1 MRRDSRI
8 TGRPSG
14 LCRRIAVAA
23 AIVLAVV
30 AYGAWAA
37 AGASA
42 RGLQTGFTDSKFQSA
57 PAVRATNLDRARA
70 AGGKIVRLNV
80 VWHNI
85 APDPPAN
92 PTDPA
97 DPAYRWISVDRAVR
111 DAAAR
116 GFKVMFTVFNA
127 PRWAQGPNPAPGAGP
142 GAWEPNPHAY
152 GDFAKALAARY
163 SGSFHDRHGALLPH
177 VGVFEAWNEPNQ
189 NVYLAPQWTAGNKPN
204 GPTLYRHLL
213 NALYA
218 GVKSVQP
225 KATVVGG
232 ATSPY
237 GDPPGGDRMIPKTF
251 LTRLFCLNGKLRP
264 TKCSEKPHLNV
275 LSHHPINTSG
285 GPDRRP
291 GVAGDI
297 VPHNFG
303 QVGKILRAAERAK
316 HVAPKGHH
324 GLWATEFWWI
334 SSPPVPPGSPFRE
347 VSPVAQA
354 KEIELTLYLL
364 WKQGASVAINYAVG
378 DVDPSVNSFTGTGV
392 YFPDGK
398 AKPSR
403 TTFRFPFV
411 THRGAHRAVVA
422 WGKAPRSGKLK
433 IQKLRGSSW
442 HTLKTRSVHAGQ
454 VFVAK
459 LGRHAGG
466 KLRGSVAGVS
476 SLAWHQR

>member
-8 TGRPSG
+8 TGGPSG

-23 AIVLAVV
+23 AIVLAVA
-30 AYGAWAA
+30 AYAAWAA
-37 AGASA
+37 TRASA
-42 RGLQTGFTDSKFQSA
+42 RGLQTGFTDFKFLS
-57 PAVRATNLDRARA
+57 PDPNVRGTQLDRARA
-70 AGGKIVRLNV
+70 AGGKLVRLNV
-80 VWHNI
+80 VWRNF
-85 APDPPAN
+85 APTPPAN

-97 DPAYRWISVDRAVR
+97 DPAYRWNSLDSAVR

-116 GFKVMFTVFNA
+116 GLKIMFTVYNA
-127 PRWAQGPNPAPGAGP
+127 PEWAEGPNPASGAGQ
-142 GAWEPNPHAY
+142 GAWEPNPQAY
-152 GDFAKALAARY
+152 GAFAKALAKRY
-163 SGSFHDRHGALLPH
+163 SGSFHDKRGALLPH

-189 NVYLAPQWTAGNKPN
+189 NVFLAPQWTAGNKPN

-237 GDPPGGDRMIPKTF
+237 GDPPGGNRMIPKTF
-251 LTRLFCLNGKLRP
+251 LTRLFCLNGKLKP
-264 TKCSEKPHLNV
+264 TRCGEKPHLNV

-291 GVAGDI
+291 GVGGDI

-303 QVGKILRAAERAK
+303 QVRKILRAAERAR
-316 HVAPKGHH
+316 HVAPAGHH
-324 GLWATEFWWI
+324 GLWATEFWWL
-334 SSPPVPPGSPFRE
+334 SSPPVPLTSPFRT

-364 WKQGASVAINYAVG
+364 WKQGASAAINYAVT
-378 DVDPSVNSFTGTGV
+378 DVPPGGGLTGTGV
-392 YFPDGK
+392 YFSDGR

-411 THRGAHRAVVA
+411 THRGAHKTILA

-433 IQKLRGSSW
+433 IQKLHGSSW
-442 HTLKTRSVHAGQ
+442 HTLKTRNVHAGQ

-466 KLRGSVAGVS
+466 KLRGSVAGVN
-476 SLAWHQR
+476 SLAWRQR

>member
-1 MRRDSRI
+1 
-8 TGRPSG
+8 
-14 LCRRIAVAA
+14 
-23 AIVLAVV
+23 
-30 AYGAWAA
+30 
-37 AGASA
+37 
-42 RGLQTGFTDSKFQSA
+42 
-57 PAVRATNLDRARA
+57 
-70 AGGKIVRLNV
+70 
-80 VWHNI
+80 
-85 APDPPAN
+85 
-92 PTDPA
+92 
-97 DPAYRWISVDRAVR
+97 
-111 DAAAR
+111 
-116 GFKVMFTVFNA
+116 MFTVYNA
-127 PRWAQGPNPAPGAGP
+127 PDWAEGANRAARVGQ
-142 GAWEPNPHAY
+142 GAWEPNPQAY
-152 GDFAKALAARY
+152 GAFAKALAKRY

-189 NVYLAPQWTAGNKPN
+189 EQFLAPQWTAGNKAN
-204 GPTLYRHLL
+204 GPILYRRLL

-218 GVKSVQP
+218 GVRSVQP

-237 GDPPGGDRMIPKTF
+237 GDPPGGKRMKPKTF
-251 LTRLFCLNGKLRP
+251 LARLFCLNGKLKP
-264 TKCSEKPHLNV
+264 TKCGEKPHLNV

-303 QVGKILRAAERAK
+303 QVRKILRAAERAK

-334 SSPPVPPGSPFRE
+334 SSPPLPPGSPFRE
-347 VSPVAQA
+347 VSPLAQA

-364 WKQGASVAINYAVG
+364 WKQGASAAINYAVR
-378 DVDPSVNSFTGTGV
+378 DVPPGGGLLTGTGV

-411 THRGAHRAVVA
+411 THRGSHRTVVA

-433 IQKLRGSSW
+433 IQRLHGSSW
-442 HTLKTRSVHAGQ
+442 HTVKTRKVHAGQ

-459 LGRHAGG
+459 LGPHAGG
-466 KLRGSVAGVS
+466 KLRGSVAGVN